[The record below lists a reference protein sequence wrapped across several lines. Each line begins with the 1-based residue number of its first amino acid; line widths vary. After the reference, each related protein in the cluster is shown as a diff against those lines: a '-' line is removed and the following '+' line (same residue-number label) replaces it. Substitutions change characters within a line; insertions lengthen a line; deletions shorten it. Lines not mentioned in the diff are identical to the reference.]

1 MPHIGKTKRLAP
13 KLVEKGVGYE
23 HAHLS
28 EVVVPL
34 LQPGELSEQALVLPP
49 HAAQLSQLY
58 LPGPPPGLY
67 TYIYIH
73 TRLQTNVDTHINQN
87 I

>member
-34 LQPGELSEQALVLPP
+34 LQPGELSEQTLVLPP
-49 HAAQLSQLY
+49 LLIQLCCQSFTFLGHS
-58 LPGPPPGLY
+58 LHY
-67 TYIYIH
+67 TLWMYRHNTSDYKE
-73 TRLQTNVDTHINQN
+73 N
-87 I
+87 